1 MSKTADQAPL
11 ADSPDVLSDRA
22 GTRSAWWLGAAA
34 GVPALAAGLAAAEV
48 VAVVLADGAS
58 PVVEV
63 GNRVVDL
70 VPKPA
75 RDWAIDTFG
84 TSDKAVLLIGLGIVL
99 LGLSV
104 LAGTW
109 MVRGRQTA
117 AVVLVGLVLVLG
129 ALAPLGRGGAGWGS
143 VVATLAGGA
152 VAVAL
157 LLWLG
162 RLATA
167 GLTPARPAGL
177 AQPAVLAG
185 SSTEARPER
194 GGLGRATS
202 TAPIAPIAAGASRR
216 RFLTAAGGVG
226 VAAVVLGGGATWLR
240 SQARVA
246 AERLGITLPK
256 PSSPLP
262 EIPPGVS
269 VGVPG
274 VAEFITPND
283 RFYRIDTALVA
294 PRVSVEDWNLRMHGR
309 VGREVVIDYDR
320 LLERPMIELDAT
332 IACVSNEVGGE
343 LVGTARWLGCRL
355 DDLLEE
361 AGIDRSAD
369 QVVGRSVDGFTV
381 GFPVN
386 VLDGRDAIVAVGMN
400 GEPLPVDHGFPA
412 RLIVPGLYGYVSATK
427 WLSELELTRFD
438 EFDAYW
444 IPRGWDREAPIVT
457 TSRIDMPRDG
467 AALESGRPLAVAGV
481 AWAPIRGIET
491 VEVRVDDQPWERAE
505 MGRNHA
511 ATTWR
516 QWKVVLELDPGGHRV
531 QVRATDGE
539 GALQS
544 SRNVDPGPNAATG
557 WHTIRVT
564 AV

>member
-1 MSKTADQAPL
+1 MVHGRDTGAMSKTAEQAPL
-11 ADSPDVLSDRA
+11 AGSPDALPDRA
-22 GTRSAWWLGAAA
+22 GTRSAWWVGAAV
-34 GVPALAAGLAAAEV
+34 GIPALAAGLAVAEV
-48 VAVVLADGAS
+48 MAVVITDGVS

-63 GNRVVDL
+63 GNRVVDI
-70 VPKPA
+70 VPKPS

-84 TSDKAVLLIGLGIVL
+84 TSDKTVLLIGLGIVL

-104 LAGTW
+104 LAGGW
-109 MVRGRQTA
+109 MVRGRRTP
-117 AVVLVGLVLVLG
+117 AVLLVAVVLVLG

-152 VAVAL
+152 AAVAL

-162 RLATA
+162 ELATA
-167 GLTPARPAGL
+167 GLAPARQTAL
-177 AQPAVLAG
+177 V
-185 SSTEARPER
+185 SSV
-194 GGLGRATS
+194 
-202 TAPIAPIAAGASRR
+202 APIAAGASRR

-226 VAAVVLGGGATWLR
+226 VAAVALGGAAAWFR

-246 AERLGITLPK
+246 VERLGITLPK

-294 PRVSVEDWNLRMHGR
+294 PRVSVEDWNLRVHGR

-343 LVGTARWLGCRL
+343 SVGTARWLGCRL

-381 GFPVN
+381 GFPVS
-386 VLDGRDAIVAVGMN
+386 VLDGRDAIVAFGMN

-444 IPRGWDREAPIVT
+444 IPRGWDREAPVVT
-457 TSRIDMPRDG
+457 TSRIDTPREG
-467 AALESGRPLAVAGV
+467 AEVESGRPLAVAGV

-491 VEVRVDDQPWERAE
+491 VEVRVDDQPWEPAE
-505 MGRNHA
+505 LGRNHA

-516 QWKVVLELDPGGHRV
+516 QWKAVVELDPGRHRI